1 MESAAYNSMKG
12 KIAFGENAG
21 SFVTRL
27 GMGFGYAEE
36 VPKFKSKLCYS
47 LHGFSIH
54 AATRVNTHRRE
65 KLAKLVRYMSR
76 GAISNKRIKIITEPS
91 GHKWVRLKLKTPYS
105 DGTTHLR
112 FSFSEFIEKLVAITP
127 APRSHLVRW
136 GGVFASA
143 SPYRKKIVLRP
154 EVGKGFK
161 FEVEASSEID
171 KENLIESFKKSS
183 WARLLSKVFGVDVLK
198 CDCGSELKPVSAI
211 LKGDEIKR
219 YLRHLGLDA
228 DPPEP
233 EEMETEEKSVTFS
246 LFEAASYEEEE
257 FPVINHD

>member
-1 MESAAYNSMKG
+1 M
-12 KIAFGENAG
+12 
-21 SFVTRL
+21 
-27 GMGFGYAEE
+27 
-36 VPKFKSKLCYS
+36 
-47 LHGFSIH
+47 
-54 AATRVNTHRRE
+54 
-65 KLAKLVRYMSR
+65 
-76 GAISNKRIKIITEPS
+76 
-91 GHKWVRLKLKTPYS
+91 
-105 DGTTHLR
+105 
-112 FSFSEFIEKLVAITP
+112 AITP

-154 EVGKGFK
+154 EISKGFK

-171 KENLIESFKKSS
+171 KENLNESLKKSS

-228 DPPEP
+228 DPPDL
-233 EEMETEEKSVTFS
+233 EERETKDKSVTFS
-246 LFEAASYEEEE
+246 LFENSLYEGESFEVPPEE

>member
-1 MESAAYNSMKG
+1 
-12 KIAFGENAG
+12 
-21 SFVTRL
+21 
-27 GMGFGYAEE
+27 
-36 VPKFKSKLCYS
+36 
-47 LHGFSIH
+47 
-54 AATRVNTHRRE
+54 
-65 KLAKLVRYMSR
+65 
-76 GAISNKRIKIITEPS
+76 
-91 GHKWVRLKLKTPYS
+91 
-105 DGTTHLR
+105 
-112 FSFSEFIEKLVAITP
+112 
-127 APRSHLVRW
+127 VRW

-154 EVGKGFK
+154 EISKGFK

-171 KENLIESFKKSS
+171 KENLNESLKKSS

-228 DPPEP
+228 DPPDL
-233 EEMETEEKSVTFS
+233 EERETKDKSVTFS
-246 LFEAASYEEEE
+246 LFENSLYEGESFEVPPEE

>member
-1 MESAAYNSMKG
+1 M
-12 KIAFGENAG
+12 
-21 SFVTRL
+21 
-27 GMGFGYAEE
+27 
-36 VPKFKSKLCYS
+36 
-47 LHGFSIH
+47 
-54 AATRVNTHRRE
+54 
-65 KLAKLVRYMSR
+65 
-76 GAISNKRIKIITEPS
+76 
-91 GHKWVRLKLKTPYS
+91 
-105 DGTTHLR
+105 
-112 FSFSEFIEKLVAITP
+112 
-127 APRSHLVRW
+127 
-136 GGVFASA
+136 FASA

-228 DPPEP
+228 DPPDQE
-233 EEMETEEKSVTFS
+233 ETETEDESVTLS
-246 LFEAASYEEEE
+246 LFEADSYEEESAQVHPEE
-257 FPVINHD
+257 FPVINHG